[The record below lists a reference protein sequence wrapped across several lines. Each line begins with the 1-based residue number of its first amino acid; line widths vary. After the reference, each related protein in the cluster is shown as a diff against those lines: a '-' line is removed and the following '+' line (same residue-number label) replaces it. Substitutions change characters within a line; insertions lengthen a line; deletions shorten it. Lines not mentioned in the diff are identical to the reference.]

1 MNLLRRSREE
11 PEINLT
17 SLIDVVLLLLV
28 FFMVSTSFV
37 REAEI
42 NIRLPEA
49 RAELAEPPDS
59 DMLEI
64 GITENGNFLVDGKP
78 LVPNADG
85 DMLRRAIE
93 QIMAERGMAE
103 RRDIPVI
110 IRGDASSSLQAS
122 TTAMSVAGE
131 LGFTSINIATVT
143 TPESR

>member
-1 MNLLRRSREE
+1 MKLLNRSNDE

-17 SLIDVVLLLLV
+17 SLIDVVLLLLI

-49 RAELAEPPDS
+49 SSEPIDPPTGDVV
-59 DMLEI
+59 EI
-64 GITENGNFLVDGKP
+64 GITATGNFLVDGKP
-78 LVPNADG
+78 LASNDRRT
-85 DMLRRAIE
+85 LRRAIE
-93 QIMAERGMAE
+93 TVMNDRGFGA

-110 IRGDASSSLQAS
+110 IRGDAESSLQAS

-131 LGFTSINIATVT
+131 LGFSSINIATVT
-143 TPESR
+143 LSDSQ

>member
-1 MNLLRRSREE
+1 
-11 PEINLT
+11 
-17 SLIDVVLLLLV
+17 VLLLLV

-49 RAELAEPPDS
+49 SAEPVDPTDGVV
-59 DMLEI
+59 LEI
-64 GITENGNFLVDGKP
+64 GITANGSFLVDGRQ
-78 LVPNADG
+78 LANNERRT
-85 DMLRRAIE
+85 LRRAIE
-93 QIMAERGMAE
+93 TVLSERGMGD

-110 IRGDASSSLQAS
+110 IRGDAESSLQAS

-143 TPESR
+143 LSESQ

>member
-1 MNLLRRSREE
+1 MRLLSRSREE

-49 RAELAEPPDS
+49 TS
-59 DMLEI
+59 DPVDPSSDDALEI
-64 GITENGNFLVDGKP
+64 AITASGNFLVAGQQLANND
-78 LVPNADG
+78 LRT
-85 DMLRRAIE
+85 LRRAIE
-93 QIMAERGMAE
+93 KVMADRGMPE
-103 RRDIPVI
+103 RRDIPVV
-110 IRGDASSSLQAS
+110 IRGDAESNLQA
-122 TTAMSVAGE
+122 TTWAMSVAGE

-143 TPESR
+143 APDSR

>member
-1 MNLLRRSREE
+1 MKLLNRSNDE

-17 SLIDVVLLLLV
+17 SLIDVVLLLLI

-49 RAELAEPPDS
+49 SSEPIDPTTGDVV
-59 DMLEI
+59 EI
-64 GITENGNFLVDGKP
+64 GITATGNFLVDGK
-78 LVPNADG
+78 LLANNDRRT
-85 DMLRRAIE
+85 LRRAIE
-93 QIMAERGMAE
+93 TVMNDRGFGT

-110 IRGDASSSLQAS
+110 IRGDAESNLQAS

-131 LGFTSINIATVT
+131 LGFSSINIATVT
-143 TPESR
+143 LSDSQ

>member
-1 MNLLRRSREE
+1 MKLLNRSNDE

-17 SLIDVVLLLLV
+17 SLIDVVLLLLI

-49 RAELAEPPDS
+49 SSEPVDPTTGDVV
-59 DMLEI
+59 EI
-64 GITENGNFLVDGKP
+64 GITATGNFLVDGKP
-78 LVPNADG
+78 LANNDRRT
-85 DMLRRAIE
+85 LRRAIE
-93 QIMAERGMAE
+93 TVMNDRGFGA

-110 IRGDASSSLQAS
+110 IRGDAESNLQAS

-131 LGFTSINIATVT
+131 LGFSSINIATVT
-143 TPESR
+143 LSESQ

>member
-1 MNLLRRSREE
+1 MKLLSRSREE

-49 RAELAEPPDS
+49 SAAPVDPPS
-59 DMLEI
+59 GEVLEI
-64 GITENGNFLVDGKP
+64 GITASGNFLVDGRQ
-78 LVPNADG
+78 LANSERRT
-85 DMLRRAIE
+85 LRRAIE
-93 QIMAERGMAE
+93 SVLEERGLGE
-103 RRDIPVI
+103 RRDIPII
-110 IRGDASSSLQAS
+110 IRGDAESNLQAS

-131 LGFTSINIATVT
+131 LGFSSINIATVT
-143 TPESR
+143 LPETQ

>member
-42 NIRLPEA
+42 SIRLPEA
-49 RAELAEPPDS
+49 NAQPVEPVEAEQ
-59 DMLEI
+59 LEI
-64 GITENGNFLVDGKP
+64 GITATGNYLINGRALANNERGR
-78 LVPNADG
+78 
-85 DMLRRAIE
+85 LRAAIE
-93 QIMAERGMAE
+93 SVMGD
-103 RRDIPVI
+103 RRDADVI
-110 IRGDASSSLQAS
+110 IRADAESTHQA
-122 TTAMSVAGE
+122 TVTAMSVAGE

-143 TPESR
+143 TSESR